1 MIAAATEMTTHH
13 HVPSDEN
20 LVTETIAAVTVA
32 ATEVHVAEVVIEV
45 LVAVE
50 TAIVAEIVEAEV
62 AEAIG
67 VHVESEVMIE
77 DLAQSE
83 VIVMTKAVQIVAQG
97 VLPVVMMVETVVRV
111 RLDGAKPFAVTSE
124 RN

>member
-1 MIAAATEMTTHH
+1 M
-13 HVPSDEN
+13 
-20 LVTETIAAVTVA
+20 
-32 ATEVHVAEVVIEV
+32 AEVAIEV

-62 AEAIG
+62 AEATV
-67 VHVESEVMIE
+67 VHVESAVMIE

-83 VIVMTKAVQIVAQG
+83 VIVMRKAAQIVAQG
-97 VLPVVMMVETVVRV
+97 VLPVVMMVETVVQV
-111 RLDGAKPFAVTSE
+111 RLDGANPFAVTSE